1 MREEARRE
9 CRALEEQ
16 LYLVQKRGSS
26 AVSELEEAREGQQ
39 RAAEEL
45 ARFGLDPK
53 SQTTDHKP

>member
-1 MREEARRE
+1 LREEARRE

-26 AVSELEEAREGQQ
+26 AMSELEEAREGQQ

-45 ARFGLDPK
+45 ARSGLTLNHE
-53 SQTTDHKP
+53 S